1 LGSFR
6 SFVRCGRPEARD
18 DSVVIADQ
26 ARMRRDLK
34 PLVAGDEIAVDLKIL
49 SAGRLAVWLKHRKV
63 RNASAVAVAAVAVVA
78 VVAAVVAAAVEAQY
92 TVVAGEISA
101 FGTVGR
107 LAGVIGLAP
116 VSKDSVQVSGNL
128 RRPRRYNRRL
138 LRVCCLAAQV
148 AAMRCPVSKPPQ
160 PVAAAA

>member
-78 VVAAVVAAAVEAQY
+78 VVAAVVAA
-92 TVVAGEISA
+92 
-101 FGTVGR
+101 
-107 LAGVIGLAP
+107 
-116 VSKDSVQVSGNL
+116 
-128 RRPRRYNRRL
+128 
-138 LRVCCLAAQV
+138 V
-148 AAMRCPVSKPPQ
+148 AAGGSSFEPAGPSVPWVHWCQ
-160 PVAAAA
+160 